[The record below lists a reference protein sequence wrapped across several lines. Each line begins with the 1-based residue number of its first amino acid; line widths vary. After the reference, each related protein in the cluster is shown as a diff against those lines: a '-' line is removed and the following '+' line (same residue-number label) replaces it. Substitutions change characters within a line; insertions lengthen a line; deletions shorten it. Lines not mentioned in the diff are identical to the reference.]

1 MQLCVCSRGKFEQA
15 ASCKPQT
22 WYPRTSGHSHLLSPK
37 TAQYPTI
44 ECWWFKEP
52 HREACRPQT
61 PICAGWWQCH
71 NNDYSIVD
79 VFFFFCCVALR
90 LSICWVWVNM
100 SSHFC
105 RINVFTVE
113 TAKFMDLNP
122 DTVGQTGCRKN
133 DASWPNRLGTVF
145 RGAYHLA
152 PGHRMLTKG
161 YGSDKIMKSFRDQ
174 HIWHGKQ
181 PDPDLNIVAALQPP
195 DWGQADSP
203 TRAMA
208 MK

>member
-1 MQLCVCSRGKFEQA
+1 MLVCSCIYPMQLCVCSRGKFEQA

-79 VFFFFCCVALR
+79 VFFLLRCSAFIHLLGLSEHVKPFLQDQRVYRRDSEIYGLEPWHCWTDR
-90 LSICWVWVNM
+90 LSQEWCLLAEPPGNR
-100 SSHFC
+100 F
-105 RINVFTVE
+105 
-113 TAKFMDLNP
+113 
-122 DTVGQTGCRKN
+122 
-133 DASWPNRLGTVF
+133 SWGLPLGTWPQD
-145 RGAYHLA
+145 AD
-152 PGHRMLTKG
+152 KG
-161 YGSDKIMKSFRDQ
+161 VWIR
-174 HIWHGKQ
+174 
-181 PDPDLNIVAALQPP
+181 
-195 DWGQADSP
+195 
-203 TRAMA
+203 
-208 MK
+208 

>member
-1 MQLCVCSRGKFEQA
+1 MLVCSCIYPMQLCVCSRGKFEQA

-79 VFFFFCCVALR
+79 VFFFAALLCVYPFAGFEWTCQAISAGSTCLPSR
-90 LSICWVWVNM
+90 QRNLWTWTLTLLDRQAVARM
-100 SSHFC
+100 MPPG
-105 RINVFTVE
+105 R
-113 TAKFMDLNP
+113 TAWEPFF
-122 DTVGQTGCRKN
+122 VGPTTWHLATGC
-133 DASWPNRLGTVF
+133 WQ
-145 RGAYHLA
+145 RG
-152 PGHRMLTKG
+152 M
-161 YGSDKIMKSFRDQ
+161 DQ
-174 HIWHGKQ
+174 I
-181 PDPDLNIVAALQPP
+181 
-195 DWGQADSP
+195 
-203 TRAMA
+203 R
-208 MK
+208 